1 VSGPGA
7 VGHEDVLLGREA
19 GGRLAR
25 AARVGAIIAV
35 IVRQFKFVDAAGGR
49 FALDRGAAPPQ
60 TGADRARRRLA
71 ARGERGEAM
80 RKIVTLA
87 LLIACAGATSAA
99 AQTRCKVMDPTGT
112 PLNVRSAPQGP
123 IVGVL
128 TNGMLVS
135 IVDSSVDAGGKSWAF
150 VARYADGAPIGWVYR
165 EFIACY

>member
-1 VSGPGA
+1 
-7 VGHEDVLLGREA
+7 
-19 GGRLAR
+19 
-25 AARVGAIIAV
+25 
-35 IVRQFKFVDAAGGR
+35 
-49 FALDRGAAPPQ
+49 
-60 TGADRARRRLA
+60 
-71 ARGERGEAM
+71 M